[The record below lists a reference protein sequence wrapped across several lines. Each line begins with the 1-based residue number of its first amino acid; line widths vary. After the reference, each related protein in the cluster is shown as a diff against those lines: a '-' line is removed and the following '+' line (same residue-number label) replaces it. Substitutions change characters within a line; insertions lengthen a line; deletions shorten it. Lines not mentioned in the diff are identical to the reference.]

1 MKIEIEVDEKYS
13 DVGVKITSPSL
24 TPRVEKLVS
33 LMRIM
38 DMQIAVKK
46 GDETFLLDADKILYI
61 EAVERNTFVY
71 TVEDVYESGLKL
83 YEFENRLLEKDFI
96 RISKQGLLNLRKVKS
111 LKADINR
118 KIRVT
123 LLNDEQIVVS
133 RMYSDELRKRLG
145 LK

>member
-13 DVGVKITSPSL
+13 DIGVKVTAPSL
-24 TPRVEKLVS
+24 TPQVEKLVS

-46 GDETFLLDADKILYI
+46 GEETFLLDADKILYI

-71 TVEDVYESGLKL
+71 TKEDVYESGLRL

>member
-13 DVGVKITSPSL
+13 DIGVKVTAPSL
-24 TPRVEKLVS
+24 TPQVEKLVS

-38 DMQIAVKK
+38 DMQIAAKK
-46 GDETFLLDADKILYI
+46 GEETFLLDADKILYI

-71 TVEDVYESGLKL
+71 TKEDVYESGLRL

>member
-13 DVGVKITSPSL
+13 DIGVKVTAPSL
-24 TPRVEKLVS
+24 TPQVEKLVS

-46 GDETFLLDADKILYI
+46 GEETFLLDADKILYI
-61 EAVERNTFVY
+61 EAAERNTFVY
-71 TVEDVYESGLKL
+71 TKEDVYESGLRL

>member
-13 DVGVKITSPSL
+13 DIGVKVTAPSL
-24 TPRVEKLVS
+24 TPQVEKLVS

-46 GDETFLLDADKILYI
+46 GEETFLLDADKILYI

-71 TVEDVYESGLKL
+71 TKEDIYESGLRL

>member
-13 DVGVKITSPSL
+13 DVGVKITAPSL

-71 TVEDVYESGLKL
+71 TKEEVYESGLKL